1 MRTDESILPSSC
13 KIKFLAVAI
22 PCLLVLYV
30 LSIGPVA
37 KLQDC
42 GIVGE
47 RADKVLN
54 VVYAPLGVFAKRPGM
69 EPFLRWYIFHVWN
82 CDTMG
87 DNTI

>member
-1 MRTDESILPSSC
+1 MRTDESILPSSR
-13 KIKFLAVAI
+13 KIKFIAVAI

-30 LSIGPVA
+30 LSIGPMA

-42 GIVGE
+42 AIVGE

-54 VVYAPLGVFAKRPGM
+54 VVYAPLGVFAKLPGV
-69 EPFLRWYIFHVWN
+69 EPFLRWYIFHLWN
-82 CDTMG
+82 CDRMG